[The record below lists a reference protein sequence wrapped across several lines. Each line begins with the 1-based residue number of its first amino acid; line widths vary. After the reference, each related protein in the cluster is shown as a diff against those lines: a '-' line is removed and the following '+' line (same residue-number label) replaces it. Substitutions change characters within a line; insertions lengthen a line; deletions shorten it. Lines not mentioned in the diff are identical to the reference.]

1 LTVEMWAGLPSG
13 FLAIIATLLGT
24 YLGGRV
30 ANNSQR
36 KHYRLA
42 GQSEACASLL
52 KEYSRVYL
60 QLLSAA
66 RQSDR
71 KPESET
77 TKWVDWAPW
86 NQAIS
91 VVNLTCNSEIVQAAH
106 GLDAAFWE
114 VSLALMQGKL
124 DQQRWHNWAA
134 LPENAKLKF
143 TNVVRSQLGYAQQP
157 LSKLSGR
164 PPLPQATTFL
174 NESTMIGERHGE

>member
-1 LTVEMWAGLPSG
+1 MWAGLSSG
-13 FLAIIATLLGT
+13 CLAVFATLLGT
-24 YLGGRV
+24 FLGGRV

-36 KHYRLA
+36 KHYRLT

-52 KEYSRVYL
+52 KEYSRIYL

-71 KPESET
+71 KPETET

-91 VVNLTCNSEIVQAAH
+91 VINLTCNSKIVQAAH
-106 GLDAAFWE
+106 GLDAAYWE
-114 VSLALMQGKL
+114 VSLTLMQGKL
-124 DQQRWHNWAA
+124 DRQCWHNWAVQ
-134 LPENAKLKF
+134 LEDAKLEF
-143 TNVVRSQLGYAQQP
+143 TNVVRSQLGYGQQP

-164 PPLPQATTFL
+164 PPLPQEALLL
-174 NESTMIGERHGE
+174 NESTMAGERHGG